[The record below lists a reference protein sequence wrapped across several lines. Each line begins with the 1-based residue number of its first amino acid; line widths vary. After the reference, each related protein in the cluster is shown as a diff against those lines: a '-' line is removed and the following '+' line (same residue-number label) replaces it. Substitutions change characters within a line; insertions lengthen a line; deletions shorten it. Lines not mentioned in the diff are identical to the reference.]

1 MEELETRERD
11 VMAKESELVKKM
23 ENLEA
28 KELEIKVKS
37 FIFSSEVD
45 NTLQE
50 VQREKERLH
59 STAVEALDKASAR
72 EVELNLKENKL
83 ENTQSQLDL
92 ERADIKKEKEEI
104 EAMKV
109 PRTLHTLVIP
119 TSML

>member
-1 MEELETRERD
+1 VEELETRERD